1 MAAAY
6 FACILL
12 VLGLVHGDP
21 ILRSDGQAFIEDM
34 RNGGSRI
41 VAGWEAEDGQI
52 PHQISL
58 RMMNAVGRVSSCGG
72 SIIHHEWVITAAHCV
87 AKGLDCPY
95 QAFLTKSFPHLS
107 SRQSF
112 VIRLGLTNLTRPEY
126 LVETT
131 RKYIHPE
138 YDEIRAGVQTDD
150 IALLGLEQSIPYGEF
165 VQPCRLQNSG
175 QKNVDYTA
183 VVFTVSG
190 FGLTD
195 DLWNGGAAPEVLRWV
210 HLRGITNEECRWWYN
225 NSPTIQDQTICAEYY
240 NDTAQSACQG
250 DSGGPLTFVD
260 TDGRPTMVGIVS
272 FGSSAGCNSPFP
284 SGKNW
289 HSHHHPSLYVPLLGT
304 GLLSEQEGLGYSSHA
319 GPVRIG
325 NHTVR
330 PPRPLPDW
338 FYEVSG
344 INFDWSSDDL
354 ESFKPIQLP
363 IDVKV

>member
-1 MAAAY
+1 MEVPTLFFVY
-6 FACILL
+6 VYTL
-12 VLGLVHGDP
+12 
-21 ILRSDGQAFIEDM
+21 IE
-34 RNGGSRI
+34 
-41 VAGWEAEDGQI
+41 A
-52 PHQISL
+52 HISFY
-58 RMMNAVGRVSSCGG
+58 GRV
-72 SIIHHEWVITAAHCV
+72 HE
-87 AKGLDCPY
+87 K
-95 QAFLTKSFPHLS
+95 Q
-107 SRQSF
+107 
-112 VIRLGLTNLTRPEY
+112 
-126 LVETT
+126 
-131 RKYIHPE
+131 
-138 YDEIRAGVQTDD
+138 
-150 IALLGLEQSIPYGEF
+150 EF

-190 FGLTD
+190 FGRTD
-195 DLWNGGAAPEVLRWV
+195 DLWNGGAASEVLRWV

-240 NDTAQSACQG
+240 NDTAQSSCQRQLPAALPPPPPQHVHGVRVQRAHGAAARHAVTNSLTDLGLHDMKISTGNDSFTDHGFHDKHIKVEGFIWGVATKG

-284 SGKNW
+284 SA
-289 HSHHHPSLYVPLLGT
+289 Y
-304 GLLSEQEGLGYSSHA
+304 
-319 GPVRIG
+319 
-325 NHTVR
+325 VR
-330 PPRPLPDW
+330 PGHYHDW

>member
-58 RMMNAVGRVSSCGG
+58 RMVNAVGTVSSCGG

-87 AKGLDCPY
+87 AN
-95 QAFLTKSFPHLS
+95 
-107 SRQSF
+107 RQSF

-190 FGLTD
+190 FGRTD
-195 DLWNGGAAPEVLRWV
+195 DLWNGGAASEVLRWV

-240 NDTAQSACQG
+240 NDTAQSSCQG

-284 SGKNW
+284 SA
-289 HSHHHPSLYVPLLGT
+289 Y
-304 GLLSEQEGLGYSSHA
+304 
-319 GPVRIG
+319 
-325 NHTVR
+325 VR
-330 PPRPLPDW
+330 PGHYHDW